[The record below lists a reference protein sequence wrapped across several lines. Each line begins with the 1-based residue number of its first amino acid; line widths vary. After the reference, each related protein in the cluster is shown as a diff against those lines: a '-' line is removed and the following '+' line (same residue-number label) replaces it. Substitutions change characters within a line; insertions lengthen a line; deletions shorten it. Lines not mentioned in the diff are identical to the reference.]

1 MTTTLTPTKRIHTFG
16 NRANLVTEGARVNRR
31 LNDLMN
37 DPAIFDNDTA
47 NRAFCSVY
55 SDVRDRLRDVMFD
68 ASGTLVWTL
77 ASELE
82 RAGHLV
88 YKSANGLD
96 LVVGGYTLNIP
107 APCEP
112 DYLSVGDIAMLAAI
126 VNIGNGEVNVIRA
139 A

>member
-31 LNDLMN
+31 LNDLMT

-55 SDVRDRLRDVMFD
+55 SDVRDRLREVMFD
-68 ASGTLVWTL
+68 GADTLVWTL
-77 ASELE
+77 AVELE
-82 RAGHLV
+82 RAGHMV
-88 YKSANGLD
+88 YKSDNGID
-96 LVVGGYTLNIP
+96 LKVGTYTLNIP

-112 DYLSVGDIAMLAAI
+112 DYLSVSEIEMLAAI
-126 VNIGNGEVNVIRA
+126 VNIGNGEVNATRA